1 VWGPTPTLTNNIT
14 DRDHE
19 AQRAAWA
26 SSWFLSLLKARR
38 LGLATEHER
47 AQTGLSAL
55 GIRVQFDE
63 DIVAPRRR
71 RKEGGG
77 RG

>member
-1 VWGPTPTLTNNIT
+1 MWGPHPTLTNDIT
-14 DRDHE
+14 ERDHE

-26 SSWFLSLLKARR
+26 SGWFLSLLKARR
-38 LGLATEHER
+38 LGLSTERDR

-71 RKEGGG
+71 RKEGGT